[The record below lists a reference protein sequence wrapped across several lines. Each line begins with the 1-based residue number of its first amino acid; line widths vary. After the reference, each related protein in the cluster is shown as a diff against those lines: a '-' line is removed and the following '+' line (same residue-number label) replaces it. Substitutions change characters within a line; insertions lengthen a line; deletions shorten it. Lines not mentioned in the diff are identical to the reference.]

1 MIALI
6 AKLNVAAGKEAEFEK
21 VMLAL
26 AAEVRKNEKGNR
38 LYTLCKDEAGRYC
51 VLEIYADEAAL
62 AAHGQSAHFKAA
74 GPKFAGV
81 MAGRPEIQRL
91 TVVG

>member
-6 AKLNVAAGKEAEFEK
+6 AKLHVAAGKEAEFEQ
-21 VMLAL
+21 VMLGL
-26 AAEVRKNEKGNR
+26 VAEVRKNEEGNR
-38 LYTLCKDEAGRYC
+38 LFTLCKDASGQYC
-51 VLEIYADEAAL
+51 QIEIYADEAAL
-62 AAHGQSAHFKAA
+62 TAHMHSAHFKAS

-81 MAGRPEIQRL
+81 MAGRPEIQKL